1 MTTKNIGGSI
11 LASSDASILKP
22 LQGKYGTFQVKPL
35 PELDDHSLFLTEA
48 RGYTNLIALHPNGYS
63 CHSLAERI
71 CAVWEA
77 KKPCQYAIE
86 QYKYILACGGM
97 TKEDS
102 VMLSIIQQEEV
113 QS

>member
-22 LQGKYGTFQVKPL
+22 MQGVFGTFQVKAL
-35 PELDDHSLFLTEA
+35 QELDTHGLFLTDA
-48 RGYTNLIALHPNGYS
+48 RGYTNLIAMHPNGYS
-63 CHSLAERI
+63 CHNLAKRTCE
-71 CAVWEA
+71 VWKGE
-77 KKPCQYAIE
+77 KPYEYAIE

-102 VMLSIIQQEEV
+102 VMLCIIQQDK
-113 QS
+113 